1 MAYGEENGTWVGVSY
16 EEKKEK
22 GRSAEKK
29 EEREQIIRHAKVAAL
44 IMVALNMFGI
54 CLDLDLLL
62 YLEIIPG
69 AFCIIAAVCLIIL
82 AQE

>member
-1 MAYGEENGTWVGVSY
+1 MKKKRKKAE
-16 EEKKEK
+16 EEK
-22 GRSAEKK
+22 KK
-29 EEREQIIRHAKVAAL
+29 EEREQIIRYAKVAAV